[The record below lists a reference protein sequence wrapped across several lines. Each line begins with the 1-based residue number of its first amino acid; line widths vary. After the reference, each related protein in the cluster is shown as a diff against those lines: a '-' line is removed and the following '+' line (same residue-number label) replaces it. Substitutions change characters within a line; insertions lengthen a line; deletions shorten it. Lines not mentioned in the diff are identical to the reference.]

1 MEIAFSN
8 IVISLSQWI
17 FMYLGLLCLRL
28 ELHHWVNTIVLS
40 VVYPMYLWYM
50 SKNNVLWLIDQG
62 SMFAVVIGAGLFMT
76 LLLESGVFGDSFEKT
91 LKKSLKEYGRDT
103 KATAMSSTAI
113 ACSIA
118 VGICVSYIVR
128 GPTFMNVQ

>member
-17 FMYLGLLCLRL
+17 FMYIGLLGLRA
-28 ELHHWVNTIVLS
+28 ELHHWVNTLVLT

-62 SMFAVVIGAGLFMT
+62 SMFAVVISAGLFMT
-76 LLLESGVFGDSFEKT
+76 LLLESGIFGDSFEKT

-103 KATAMSSTAI
+103 KATAMASVAI
-113 ACSIA
+113 VCSIA
-118 VGICVSYIVR
+118 VGIGVSYIVR
-128 GPTFMNVQ
+128 GPTFLDVQ

>member
-8 IVISLSQWI
+8 IVVSLSQWI
-17 FMYLGLLCLRL
+17 FMYLGLLGLRL
-28 ELHHWVNTIVLS
+28 ELHHWVNTIALS

-118 VGICVSYIVR
+118 VGIYVSYIVR
-128 GPTFMNVQ
+128 GPTFLNVQ

>member
-8 IVISLSQWI
+8 IVVSLSQWI
-17 FMYLGLLCLRL
+17 FMYLGLLGLRL
-28 ELHHWVNTIVLS
+28 ELHHWVNTIALS

-128 GPTFMNVQ
+128 GPTFLNVQ